1 VDWIIDTA
9 APDAVGQATQ
19 ALTEHLVRHADD
31 PARVQ
36 GARHGLGDVLTGAVH
51 ASAGRPLLLHLDWTA
66 GSAVVSAAAVGHGA
80 GPLPPAGALRAAD
93 RAGVRALP
101 SEDVGRTE
109 LTVPRR
115 GMRTFDAGPPPVV
128 AHVDPRVQGPAA
140 AAVALTAAMETH
152 PIASPPQTAAIA
164 GAILAGAV
172 DPPVTAADEVAGEFV
187 GLYGALGGEAHVVAV
202 RDDAV
207 ELAISRCPFGLGGG
221 AHPGQ
226 SLCHV
231 AAGLAGQLGA
241 QVRGSATVVLDES
254 IAAGDRECHLQVRL
268 DPDTPFH
275 ENEQP
280 HFWPAHA
287 AGTPAS
293 VPSLDLSVSLPRESV
308 SVPVVRRL
316 ATQALRA
323 FGVSEEDVDDVQ
335 LAISEACANVIDHAA
350 ETDTYEVK
358 IELSVDRCALTIVD
372 QGSGFDADGVP
383 FAEHD
388 AEMGRGLTLMRALV
402 DNVAF
407 HNEPKAGAVVHMVKT
422 LSYDAAHPMRS
433 KER

>member
-1 VDWIIDTA
+1 LRL
-9 APDAVGQATQ
+9 AP
-19 ALTEHLVRHADD
+19 
-31 PARVQ
+31 
-36 GARHGLGDVLTGAVH
+36 
-51 ASAGRPLLLHLDWTA
+51 
-66 GSAVVSAAAVGHGA
+66 
-80 GPLPPAGALRAAD
+80 
-93 RAGVRALP
+93 
-101 SEDVGRTE
+101 
-109 LTVPRR
+109 
-115 GMRTFDAGPPPVV
+115 
-128 AHVDPRVQGPAA
+128 
-140 AAVALTAAMETH
+140 
-152 PIASPPQTAAIA
+152 
-164 GAILAGAV
+164 
-172 DPPVTAADEVAGEFV
+172 
-187 GLYGALGGEAHVVAV
+187 
-202 RDDAV
+202 
-207 ELAISRCPFGLGGG
+207 
-221 AHPGQ
+221 
-226 SLCHV
+226 
-231 AAGLAGQLGA
+231 
-241 QVRGSATVVLDES
+241 
-254 IAAGDRECHLQVRL
+254 
-268 DPDTPFH
+268 
-275 ENEQP
+275 
-280 HFWPAHA
+280 
-287 AGTPAS
+287 PAS